1 MNRSIKD
8 ALVAEEKFFR
18 SRPVRKL
25 LCIVVFKP
33 FDLYIIY
40 TDAYPFAIHRY
51 TVVYQIVVVYLN

>member
-18 SRPVRKL
+18 SRPVRKF

-33 FDLYIIY
+33 FGLYILY
-40 TDAYPFAIHRY
+40 TDVYLFVIHRY
-51 TVVYQIVVVYLN
+51 TAV

>member
-8 ALVAEEKFFR
+8 ALVAEENFFR

-25 LCIVVFKP
+25 LCIVVFKT

-40 TDAYPFAIHRY
+40 TDVFIHFLFIGIPRSSR
-51 TVVYQIVVVYLN
+51 